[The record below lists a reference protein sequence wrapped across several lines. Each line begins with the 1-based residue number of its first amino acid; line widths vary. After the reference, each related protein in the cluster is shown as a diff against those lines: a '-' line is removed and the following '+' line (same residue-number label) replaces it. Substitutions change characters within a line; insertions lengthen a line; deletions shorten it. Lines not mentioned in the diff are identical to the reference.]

1 MFIGANGQG
10 KTNLL
15 EAVAMLALSSSPRA
29 HRELELVGPVT
40 PASRIEAV
48 VESEGRTVN
57 VAISLFVEGERAR
70 RVVEVD
76 GVRRRAFDLP
86 GHFRVTLFWPDD
98 LGLVKAGPDLRRRF
112 LNQMLVQ
119 IEPGY
124 GRALAGLRRV
134 LEQRNSLL
142 KRMASGQGG
151 GEDVLD
157 AWDRELVQIGGEI
170 IAARARA
177 VGELEPEAARCHA
190 EIGGGEELRMSYLGP
205 PANFE
210 EAVHNSRQEDLR
222 RGTTSVGP
230 HRDDVRLILGGQDAR
245 SYASQGQQRTAVV
258 SLKLAEAALI
268 AKRSG
273 ERPVLL
279 LDDVLSELD
288 GERRAAL
295 LKEVADG
302 GQVIIT
308 SVEAGPFPPE
318 LMSKAMVWTVDHG
331 RIEACG

>member
-1 MFIGANGQG
+1 MGKSLGKETRQVGRDQRTFSDRGAG
-10 KTNLL
+10 K
-15 EAVAMLALSSSPRA
+15 VARQP
-29 HRELELVGPVT
+29 
-40 PASRIEAV
+40 
-48 VESEGRTVN
+48 
-57 VAISLFVEGERAR
+57 
-70 RVVEVD
+70 
-76 GVRRRAFDLP
+76 
-86 GHFRVTLFWPDD
+86 
-98 LGLVKAGPDLRRRF
+98 
-112 LNQMLVQ
+112 VQ
-119 IEPGY
+119 IHRQHRTTLP
-124 GRALAGLRRV
+124 AQHLAGLRRV